1 MWDTFAYISAL
12 WFSALQENNKDKVQ
26 CQSITYM
33 LQDDLKFIYC
43 NRLQYIC
50 MYVLNMS
57 VHTCMYTV

>member
-12 WFSALQENNKDKVQ
+12 WFSALQENNKDKVH

-43 NRLQYIC
+43 NRLQYIYIC
-50 MYVLNMS
+50 MY
-57 VHTCMYTV
+57 